1 VNIASSA
8 SAGVH
13 LIAGH
18 HELGPGGAVIAVST
32 WSSAT
37 TGSAASTVNIAD
49 GDRDVGNAA

>member
-37 TGSAASTVNIAD
+37 TSSAASTVNIAD